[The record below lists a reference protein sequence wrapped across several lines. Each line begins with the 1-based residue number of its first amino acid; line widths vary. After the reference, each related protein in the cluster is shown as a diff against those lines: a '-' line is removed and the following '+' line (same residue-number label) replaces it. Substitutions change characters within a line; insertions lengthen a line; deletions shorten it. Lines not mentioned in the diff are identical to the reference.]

1 MLKRIQQHMNAI
13 EIARLTLSLSTRARA
28 CDTGADALLVGAMQ
42 PLFRL
47 RSRAADDGRHER
59 AAKKW
64 HPHANATA
72 AQAYDHR
79 GSRQDRQV
87 RVIMRMRSCAST
99 HSHAAGTHA
108 MRVDCPVIGSQCRCP
123 LSLQEC
129 TLTQACALRIRRSF
143 TQSHAGRGVNAP
155 AIWER
160 DLRVGELSYSSTT
173 PPLPYP
179 CSAPSDFMRVFYR

>member
-64 HPHANATA
+64 YPHANAAA
-72 AQAYDHR
+72 AQAYDHK
-79 GSRQDRQV
+79 GSRQDCQV
-87 RVIMRMRSCAST
+87 RVITRMRSCAIT

-108 MRVDCPVIGSQCRCP
+108 MRADCPVNAAARSTCKSAHSPRHARCEFVVP
-123 LSLQEC
+123 LHNH
-129 TLTQACALRIRRSF
+129 TQ
-143 TQSHAGRGVNAP
+143 
-155 AIWER
+155 
-160 DLRVGELSYSSTT
+160 GE
-173 PPLPYP
+173 
-179 CSAPSDFMRVFYR
+179 A